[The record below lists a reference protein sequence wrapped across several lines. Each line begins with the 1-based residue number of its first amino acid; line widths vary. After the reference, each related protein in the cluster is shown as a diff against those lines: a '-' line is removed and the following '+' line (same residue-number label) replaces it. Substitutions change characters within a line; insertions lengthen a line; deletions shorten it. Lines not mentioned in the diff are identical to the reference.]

1 MAEIKISDL
10 KSNKT
15 ITGSKILKKFVEDC
29 RDNLNSENSYDIVP
43 VPGSKSKVSVRYKGE
58 QIKVAANENSAQN
71 FISTHRKKYKIS
83 KYINELS
90 NNDTFCY
97 IVGGKIALSRK
108 VLEKINSKTFKAH
121 FDSRDTIV
129 KTIQKLVGYD
139 EINETDY
146 LDLIYSDLKIG
157 TRLKQDFTCFVLS
170 YFIEHPNSTHYELFD
185 ELRQKKVK
193 IDSRKVSISS
203 KIDEFNVFLLH
214 SEESYSKF
222 FDSIA
227 TAMTIIK
234 NKQKLGITHSLTK
247 YVIAEEESTLGKKLK
262 EKAFNKIRLN
272 ENNYYTDENKLSTAD
287 IYMCNTSSE
296 EFQTLLKVL
305 NKKTLNHTQYRSFI
319 NKSYKSGDLIPIS
332 LKELRYVDVNNDF
345 TTNRV
350 KVVNFISDPEND
362 DVQDHFLKKVI
373 ELLSIT
379 DKNRFITEMNKVIDI
394 KNDSINL
401 NLYSTRTTLNFDL
414 IIKVNTEDGKPIK
427 QDHLIFIQGNQ
438 LYIKPQGTSSD
449 AGLGGI
455 SMEYLKD
462 QILMKLPDKHKFI
475 RQISDAR
482 KKAFGAYYKSTQD
495 LTASIYGSITN
506 MSKDELIKLIVKFQR
521 TYPKQKIFKTLTE
534 LKSLSKQKLV
544 EKIETIRMFKHY
556 KNYSLLAKGAILSP
570 SEFKTI
576 FDTIPNNL
584 MVDISRVYIEELY
597 SQLERVPNIDT
608 SLTGAFVSKTY
619 GTKEKTILNK
629 LSDIEIIYFLACN
642 SNIVKKWI
650 KNSFIM
656 GAYGALSAAG
666 IIVLDG
672 RRHTL
677 GQGFSGIK
685 RRNPVYAKIGM

>member
-29 RDNLNSENSYDIVP
+29 RDNLISENLYDIVP

-58 QIKVAANENSAQN
+58 EIKEAASENSAKN
-71 FISTHRKKYKIS
+71 FIKTHRKKYKIS
-83 KYINELS
+83 QYINQLDG
-90 NNDTFCY
+90 NDIFCY
-97 IVGGKIALSRK
+97 TVGDKIAVSRK
-108 VLEKINSKTFKAH
+108 VLDVVGDKTF
-121 FDSRDTIV
+121 DSIFSSQSVIV
-129 KTIQKLVGYD
+129 NILQKLVGYD
-139 EINETDY
+139 EINENDY
-146 LDLIYSDLKIG
+146 LDLINPEVDIS

-170 YFIEHPNSTHYELFD
+170 YFIKHPNSTHYELFD
-185 ELRQKKVK
+185 KLRQNKVR
-193 IDSRKVSISS
+193 IDKTKVSISS
-203 KIDEFNVFLLH
+203 TINNFGVFLYH
-214 SEESYSKF
+214 NKKSYGKF
-222 FDSIA
+222 FDSVA

-234 NKQKLGITHSLTK
+234 NKQKLGIQHQLTN

-262 EKAFNKIRLN
+262 EQPFNKIRLN
-272 ENNYYTDENKLSTAD
+272 EKNYYTDENKLSTAD
-287 IYMCNTSSE
+287 IYMCDTSTQ
-296 EFQTLLKVL
+296 EFKTLLNVFK
-305 NKKTLNHTQYRSFI
+305 KKTLNHEQYRSFI

-332 LKELRYVDVNNDF
+332 LKELRFVDVNNDF

-350 KVVNFISDPEND
+350 KIVNFISDPEND

-401 NLYSTRTTLNFDL
+401 NPYGTRTTLNFDL
-414 IIKVNTEDGKPIK
+414 IIKVSSENGKPIK

-438 LYIKPQGTSSD
+438 LYIKPPGTSSD
-449 AGLGGI
+449 AGLGGV

-475 RQISDAR
+475 RQISNAR
-482 KKAFGAYYKSTQD
+482 KKAFGDYYKSTQD
-495 LTASIYGSITN
+495 LTASIYGSIAN
-506 MSKDELIKLIVKFQR
+506 MSKDELIKLVVKFQR
-521 TYPKQKIFKTLTE
+521 TYPKQKIFKNLTE

-570 SEFKTI
+570 SEFKAI

-608 SLTGAFVSKTY
+608 SLTGAFVSKSY

-656 GAYGALSAAG
+656 GAYGVSSAAG
-666 IIVLDG
+666 IIILDG
-672 RRHTL
+672 RKHTL
-677 GQGFSGIK
+677 GKGFSGIA
-685 RRNPVYAKIGM
+685 RRNPVYVKIGM